1 MIGVAEIDA
10 DHQEVVE
17 ALEALRQHLDDAAY
31 DPVSKL
37 QDLVDFLLAHFRRE
51 EDLMR
56 KAEYPGAAG
65 HAYHHAKTITEIQD
79 VAVRVKSTGRVDI
92 ADLRSIFKVL
102 MEDIFPADLHFH
114 EFLVGA
120 GRLE

>member
-17 ALEALRQHLDDAAY
+17 ALEALRQHLDNAAY
-31 DPVSKL
+31 HPVAKL

-56 KAEYPGAAG
+56 KAEYPGAEA

-79 VAVRVKSTGRVDI
+79 VVGRVKSTRLVDI

-102 MEDIFPADLHFH
+102 IEDIFSADLHFH

-120 GRLE
+120 GRMK